1 MCREDDKYYIE
12 YCFVRNGD
20 NPQPV
25 KDCSYDNDEAT
36 STTPSTTT
44 PENEYVEDP
53 HASTRARK
61 AGGQRMKVASNGA
74 RKTAG
79 SGNGKGAAG
88 PGYRRF

>member
-1 MCREDDKYYIE
+1 MCREDDKYHIE

-20 NPQPV
+20 DPQPV
-25 KDCSYDNDEAT
+25 QYCGYIVHEDEAT
-36 STTPSTTT
+36 STTAV
-44 PENEYVEDP
+44 PENEHVDDH
-53 HASTRARK
+53 HASTSARK